1 MIHRLPLG
9 IGSALVLGLCL
20 GATGCARAPAAAPAA
35 APISVTVSYPVER
48 DVTDHAEFPARVAA
62 VQSVQVRA
70 HVWGYLDK
78 IHFREGAL
86 VNKGDV
92 LFEIDPRMYRADLER
107 AKGAVAQYEAQ
118 MRRLEHDYERGRN
131 LRARA
136 AVSQEEY
143 DRIEG
148 DYRAAVAN
156 LHVAEANRDL
166 AALNLEYTKVT
177 APVGGRISRYLVTVG
192 NLIQS
197 GDQGGGT
204 VLTTIVSVDPMYAY
218 FDVDELT
225 VLRAGQLNRE
235 GKAASARETAVP
247 VSLALANEEGFPHRG
262 TINFVDNQINAK
274 TGTLSCRGVFPNKDE
289 ALTAGFFARVRV
301 PIALPHRALLV
312 TDRALDNDQGQK
324 ILYVLNDKDE
334 VVSRPVRVGALH
346 DGLRAIEDG
355 LKPGERVLVNGLLKV
370 RPGMTVQPKLVD
382 MPNPAIRSR
391 TARLGDQGGAGARG
405 EGHALTAGS
414 PRKDHDG

>member
-1 MIHRLPLG
+1 MRHRLHPG
-9 IGSALVLGLCL
+9 VGAALILGLGL
-20 GATGCARAPAAAPAA
+20 GAPGCAEAPAGAPAP
-35 APISVTVSYPVER
+35 APVAVAVSYPVER
-48 DVTDHAEFPARVAA
+48 EVADYADFPARVAA

-78 IHFREGAL
+78 IHFKEGAL

-107 AKGAVAQYEAQ
+107 ARGSVAQYEAHV
-118 MRRLEHDYERGRN
+118 RRLERDYERIKN
-131 LRARA
+131 LMARA
-136 AVSQEEY
+136 AVSREEF

-148 DYRAAVAN
+148 DYREAVAS
-156 LHVAEANRDL
+156 LHVAEGNCDL
-166 AALNLEYTKVT
+166 AELNLEYTKVT
-177 APVGGRISRYLVTVG
+177 APVGGRISRYLVTMG
-192 NLIQS
+192 NLVQS

-204 VLTTIVSVDPMYAY
+204 LLTTIVSVDPIYAY

-225 VLRAGQLNRE
+225 VLRRRQLNRE
-235 GKAASARETAVP
+235 GKAASARETVVP
-247 VSLALANEEGFPHRG
+247 VSLALANEAGFPHRG

-274 TGTLSCRGVFPNKDE
+274 TGTQSFRGVFPNKDE
-289 ALTAGFFARVRV
+289 GLTAGFFARVRM
-301 PIALPHRALLV
+301 PISLPHRALLV

-334 VVSRPVRVGALH
+334 VVSRPVRVGSLH

-355 LKPGERVLVNGLLKV
+355 LKPGERVIVNGLLQV

-382 MPNPAIRSR
+382 MPEPEPEV
-391 TARLGDQGGAGARG
+391 RG
-405 EGHALTAGS
+405 QKREVRN
-414 PRKDHDG
+414 RK